1 MDTKWKNRKKI
12 ISFLIFVL
20 GVSMTLG
27 GLTDILRTKPS
38 GAKLWQVDRILE
50 DDYQQNVRFRGY
62 IANRLENFLIMATGG
77 KGLGGIWGYNNG
89 TYYGGG
95 YDGSYYY
102 GDFLE
107 DYWNSYY
114 GPQSTDVRE
123 LQEEFY
129 TEEASGLS
137 AWELEDYLY
146 SLREMWDNY
155 LYMLDELE
163 DMDSEQN
170 KYFQEE
176 LKDYRD
182 SIEDCWDSLEELQND
197 RGGYGRGEIKELTE
211 EQKKKIADKYHN
223 NIKGDKNLLYT
234 IAYDGKVLYSNSDA
248 LPADGSMSAP
258 EGYNFVLY
266 FDGEKTRILKDG
278 KELDVY
284 GDGFYRDDN
293 DWYVPGYN
301 NFQVDET
308 VKKAAICMAVAKE
321 PVLYMEGSYGNGQ
334 SKQYDNA
341 LYWMHYN
348 LQARHERLTT
358 EFMCLGAGVLLL
370 ILAFF
375 TRKSRR
381 EAAEGIARFQSK
393 LWVEAKAVLLLGVL
407 YLLYMTIV
415 MFITRNYG
423 YGWWQEAI
431 YAYEYDG
438 GYDMI
443 GSLGMDILRNA
454 PSFVW
459 IILFW
464 GIYLLVNDLRHNGKI
479 WKNSFIGKITRK
491 FSAKELGRSLSRK
504 MAHRNILIFAAAL
517 IYGLVML
524 GSMIFIGMEAYE
536 TIWPLQ
542 LLCILATIFFLV
554 LQYIIGSKSME
565 TARDVEALSGR
576 IYEIRS
582 GNYEED
588 GRKRRNNGIKGNADS
603 TEARRADGT
612 GSTDAGLGMN
622 EPGSAGRFAGRDLED
637 VMDQLEDIRHGMA
650 KAVDEQMKSE
660 RMKVELIANVSHDI
674 KTPLTSI
681 ISYVEFLKQ
690 EEGLPEHV
698 KDYVKILDEKSQRL
712 KNMVQD
718 VFAVSKAASGELPM
732 HMEML
737 DFGKLLCQT
746 LADMEEE
753 IDGSPVTFRT
763 DIPKEPVMIVA
774 DGQRMYR
781 VFQNLFQNAIKYS
794 LAGSRV
800 YVTLKEE
807 GQMAIASVKNTSQKE
822 LDRETEFT
830 ERFVRGDQSRTDGG
844 SGLGLSIAQSFTE
857 ACGGT
862 FHWET
867 DADLFVVIVSFEKTG
882 MTEVVNYGI
891 DTAEAKAAGAAGM
904 AGADMTGEMD

>member
-1 MDTKWKNRKKI
+1 MDTKWKNRKRG
-12 ISFLIFVL
+12 ISLLIFFL
-20 GVSMTLG
+20 GVSLTLG
-27 GLTDILRTKPS
+27 GLTDILRTKPA

-50 DDYQQNVRFRGY
+50 DDYQQSVRFRGY
-62 IANRLENFLIMATGG
+62 IASRLESFLIMACGG
-77 KGLGGIWGYNNG
+77 NGLGGIWGYNNG
-89 TYYGGG
+89 TYYSGG
-95 YDGSYYY
+95 YDGNWYY
-102 GDFLE
+102 GDYAGDSFE
-107 DYWNSYY
+107 EYWNSYCI
-114 GPQSTDVRE
+114 PQPIDVRE
-123 LQEEFY
+123 LQEEAY
-129 TEEASGLS
+129 AEEVSGLS
-137 AWELEDYLY
+137 ARELEDYLY

-155 LYMLDELE
+155 FYMLNELE
-163 DMDSEQN
+163 DMDPEQRES
-170 KYFQEE
+170 FQEE

-182 SIEDCWDSLEELQND
+182 SIEDYWDSLENEQNS
-197 RGGYGRGEIKELTE
+197 YNRGEIRELTE
-211 EQKKKIADKYHN
+211 EQRKKIADKYHE
-223 NIKGDKNLLYT
+223 NIRGDKNLLYT
-234 IAYDGKVLYSNSDA
+234 IVYDGKVLYSNSDA

-266 FDGEKTRILKDG
+266 FDGEKTRIFKDG
-278 KELDVY
+278 KEVDIY
-284 GDGFYRDDN
+284 GDGFYRDES

-301 NFQVDET
+301 NFQVDEK
-308 VKKAAICMAVAKE
+308 VKKAAVCIAVIKE
-321 PVLYMEGSYGNGQ
+321 PVLYMEGSYGSGQ
-334 SKQYDNA
+334 SKQYDNS
-341 LYWMHYN
+341 LYWMHNN
-348 LQARHERLTT
+348 LQARHDRLAA
-358 EFMCLGAGVLLL
+358 EFVYLGAGILLL

-375 TRKSRR
+375 TGKSRR
-381 EAAEGIARFQSK
+381 EAAEGIAHFQAK
-393 LWVEAKAVLLLGVL
+393 IWVEVKVLLFLGIL
-407 YLLYMTIV
+407 YLLYIMTVMVIV
-415 MFITRNYG
+415 QNYG
-423 YGWWQEAI
+423 YGWWEEAI
-431 YAYEYDG
+431 YAY
-438 GYDMI
+438 GYDYGFDAI
-443 GSLGMDILRNA
+443 GSLGTEILRNI

-459 IILFW
+459 TVLFW
-464 GIYLLVNDLRHNGKI
+464 GIYLIVNDLRHNGKI
-479 WKNSFIGKITRK
+479 WKNSLTGRVYRK
-491 FSAKELGRSLSRK
+491 FSGKELSRSLSRK
-504 MAHRNILIFAAAL
+504 MAHRNILLFVAGL
-517 IYGLVML
+517 FYGLLLV
-524 GSMIFIGMEAYE
+524 GSVIFMGMKSYE

-542 LLCILATIFFLV
+542 LLCILATVFFLT
-554 LQYIIGSKSME
+554 LQYAIGSKSME
-565 TARDVEALSGR
+565 TARDMEALSGR

-582 GNYEED
+582 GNYEEIGGEKTGTVNTAYQCD
-588 GRKRRNNGIKGNADS
+588 KDENGRLSGEEEQETGDADS
-603 TEARRADGT
+603 QGRRGDMHRT
-612 GSTDAGLGMN
+612 TD
-622 EPGSAGRFAGRDLED
+622 SGRFAGHDLED
-637 VMDQLEDIRHGMA
+637 VMAGLEDIRHGMA

-822 LDRETEFT
+822 LDRATEFT

-862 FHWET
+862 FRWET
-867 DADLFVVIVSFEKTG
+867 DADLFVVIVSFEK
-882 MTEVVNYGI
+882 VDVAAAGI
-891 DTAEAKAAGAAGM
+891 DG
-904 AGADMTGEMD
+904 TGVEEEKYIAVE

>member
-321 PVLYMEGSYGNGQ
+321 PVLYMEGS
-334 SKQYDNA
+334 
-341 LYWMHYN
+341 
-348 LQARHERLTT
+348 
-358 EFMCLGAGVLLL
+358 
-370 ILAFF
+370 
-375 TRKSRR
+375 
-381 EAAEGIARFQSK
+381 
-393 LWVEAKAVLLLGVL
+393 
-407 YLLYMTIV
+407 
-415 MFITRNYG
+415 
-423 YGWWQEAI
+423 
-431 YAYEYDG
+431 
-438 GYDMI
+438 
-443 GSLGMDILRNA
+443 
-454 PSFVW
+454 
-459 IILFW
+459 
-464 GIYLLVNDLRHNGKI
+464 
-479 WKNSFIGKITRK
+479 
-491 FSAKELGRSLSRK
+491 
-504 MAHRNILIFAAAL
+504 
-517 IYGLVML
+517 
-524 GSMIFIGMEAYE
+524 
-536 TIWPLQ
+536 
-542 LLCILATIFFLV
+542 
-554 LQYIIGSKSME
+554 
-565 TARDVEALSGR
+565 
-576 IYEIRS
+576 
-582 GNYEED
+582 
-588 GRKRRNNGIKGNADS
+588 
-603 TEARRADGT
+603 
-612 GSTDAGLGMN
+612 
-622 EPGSAGRFAGRDLED
+622 
-637 VMDQLEDIRHGMA
+637 
-650 KAVDEQMKSE
+650 
-660 RMKVELIANVSHDI
+660 
-674 KTPLTSI
+674 
-681 ISYVEFLKQ
+681 
-690 EEGLPEHV
+690 
-698 KDYVKILDEKSQRL
+698 
-712 KNMVQD
+712 
-718 VFAVSKAASGELPM
+718 
-732 HMEML
+732 
-737 DFGKLLCQT
+737 
-746 LADMEEE
+746 
-753 IDGSPVTFRT
+753 
-763 DIPKEPVMIVA
+763 
-774 DGQRMYR
+774 
-781 VFQNLFQNAIKYS
+781 
-794 LAGSRV
+794 
-800 YVTLKEE
+800 
-807 GQMAIASVKNTSQKE
+807 
-822 LDRETEFT
+822 
-830 ERFVRGDQSRTDGG
+830 
-844 SGLGLSIAQSFTE
+844 
-857 ACGGT
+857 
-862 FHWET
+862 
-867 DADLFVVIVSFEKTG
+867 
-882 MTEVVNYGI
+882 
-891 DTAEAKAAGAAGM
+891 
-904 AGADMTGEMD
+904 